1 MPEQALSEFAYAIV
15 RVVPRVDRGERF
27 NAGVVLYCRERKF
40 LAARVSLDEQ
50 RLAALSDELAPE
62 TVQAHLDGIVRLA
75 RGDADAG
82 PIAALPQAERFGW
95 LVAPSSTVVQ
105 TSEVH
110 TGLADDPAQ
119 ALEELFSELVR

>member
-1 MPEQALSEFAYAIV
+1 VPEQALSEFAYAIV